1 MIPSKSARPEPAAA
15 PVMPDE
21 DELARLFAAARAA
34 REHAH
39 SPYSGLQVGAA
50 LLDDQGGIHAGC
62 NVENA
67 SYGLTTCAERVALG
81 RAVSEGVR
89 AFRAVAIVSSAAGP
103 LPPCGACRQVLHELA
118 PRLWVFSEGDPGTR
132 VTWRLEELLPAAFG
146 RAAVP
151 GQAEPE

>member
-1 MIPSKSARPEPAAA
+1 MTRSKGARPEPAAA
-15 PVMPDE
+15 PVMPD
-21 DELARLFAAARAA
+21 DAELARLFAAARAA

-50 LLDDQGGIHAGC
+50 LLDEAGGIHAGC

-67 SYGLTTCAERVALG
+67 SSGLTTCAERVALG

-118 PRLWVFSEGDPGTR
+118 PHLWVLSEGEPGTR
-132 VTWRLEELLPAAFG
+132 VAWRLDALLPAAFG
-146 RAAVP
+146 RADL
-151 GQAEPE
+151 E